1 MDRSEL
7 ALPKMSIHLKIS
19 EGFYHV
25 FSRSA
30 ERTDGGRTC
39 HPWSQDGGRTRTAA
53 CGGPQ
58 KPTPYP
64 PWNCHRTAD
73 RLTPPPSVL
82 NFPGPPG
89 RRKISCLSRIRPS
102 SASLGFGAT
111 GATGATEDPGPELF
125 GHTFGPANQLPDT
138 GRKDSG
144 DFLDILPCLR
154 NGNEHR
160 QLPRFP
166 NMRLAPSCMSAC
178 VA

>member
-58 KPTPYP
+58 KPTPYT

-73 RLTPPPSVL
+73 RLTPPH
-82 NFPGPPG
+82 
-89 RRKISCLSRIRPS
+89 PS
-102 SASLGFGAT
+102 STSLDRQAAGRSPASAVS
-111 GATGATEDPGPELF
+111 GP
-125 GHTFGPANQLPDT
+125 
-138 GRKDSG
+138 
-144 DFLDILPCLR
+144 
-154 NGNEHR
+154 R
-160 QLPRFP
+160 QHPWGSER
-166 NMRLAPSCMSAC
+166 RERRERRRTRAPSSSDTRLDRRINCLIRAERT
-178 VA
+178 AGTF